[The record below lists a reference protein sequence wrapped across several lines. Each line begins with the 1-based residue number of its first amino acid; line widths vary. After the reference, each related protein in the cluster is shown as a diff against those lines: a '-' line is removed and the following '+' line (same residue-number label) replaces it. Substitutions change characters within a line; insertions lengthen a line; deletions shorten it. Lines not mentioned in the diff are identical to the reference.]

1 MAPRACSMMVAS
13 LPTTHCSLLTTHYS
27 LLTTHYSLLTT
38 CLLHHGGERLEERH
52 VVLGVITR

>member
-1 MAPRACSMMVAS
+1 MAPRACSMMVA
-13 LPTTHCSLLTTHYS
+13 SLLTTHYS